1 MKKTNRPLV
10 LASVMLAMFIG
21 AVEATIV
28 STAMPSISADLG
40 GFAKYSWV
48 FSAYLLMSTVTV
60 LLYGKLS
67 DIFGRKPIFA
77 IGVLLF
83 LLGSLLCGFADSME
97 MLIFYR
103 FIQGIG
109 AGAVL
114 PIATTIVGDIYPAEE
129 RAKIQGYLSSVWG
142 ISAVTGP
149 AIGGILVATIGWQYV
164 FWVNIPLGI
173 LALLGVM
180 LFLVEPAKKSKP
192 SIDYMG
198 AFLLTVSLTA
208 FLYWLVEGGVG
219 FPWKSWQSFALCG
232 GALLVFALFIIVERK
247 AADPMMPFDI
257 WKNRAILYANLV
269 SLFTGIILIAVSS
282 YLPTYV
288 TGVMEQSATVAG
300 FTLTAMSVGWPIA
313 SFFSG
318 RLLIQFGY
326 FRTSLAGGVFL
337 VIGTLLF
344 VFMEPGYGP
353 LWAAMSSF
361 FVGVGMGLTSTSF
374 IVSIQA
380 AVSYEQRGSA
390 TASNVFMRNLGSTI
404 GVALLGSLLNSSL
417 LKYFKE
423 RELDLN
429 LNSVN
434 ELLTQ
439 KGREEIPADALAFL
453 QEALGGALQNV
464 YGITALFAGISFL
477 LIFGLPRKKG
487 LSSDVK

>member
-1 MKKTNRPLV
+1 MRKTNRPLV

-77 IGVLLF
+77 VGILLF
-83 LLGSLLCGFADSME
+83 LLGSLLCGLAESME

-114 PIATTIVGDIYPAEE
+114 PIATTIVGDIYSAEE

-149 AIGGILVATIGWQYV
+149 AIGGVLVATIGWEYV

-180 LFLVEPAKKSKP
+180 LFLVEPVKKAKP
-192 SIDYMG
+192 SIDYLG
-198 AFLLTVSLTA
+198 AILLTVSLSA

-219 FPWKSWQSFALCG
+219 FSWTSWQSFALCA
-232 GALLVFALFIIVERK
+232 GAIIVFALFVVVERK

-257 WKNRAILYANLV
+257 WKNKAILYANLV
-269 SLFTGIILIAVSS
+269 SLFTGIILIAISS

-288 TGVMEQSATVAG
+288 TGVMEQSATIAG
-300 FTLTAMSVGWPIA
+300 FTLTAMSIGWPIA

-318 RLLIQFGY
+318 RLLVKFGY

-344 VFMEPGYGP
+344 VFMQPGFGP
-353 LWAAMSSF
+353 WWAAMSSF
-361 FVGVGMGLTSTSF
+361 CVGIGMGLTSTAF

-380 AVSYEQRGSA
+380 AVSYEKRGSA

-417 LKYFKE
+417 LKYFNE

-434 ELLTQ
+434 ELLSQ
-439 KGREEIPADALAFL
+439 KSREEIPADALAFL
-453 QEALGGALQNV
+453 QEALSGALQNV
-464 YGITALFAGISFL
+464 YGITALFAVISFL

-487 LSSDVK
+487 LSSDVE